1 MSTIA
6 QAYRPANVVKS
17 FEDISIVSNN
27 NNKNFIVHPKTRY
40 IGVTRIYLRE
50 VAFYRVSSLTYTLH
64 LYLKES
70 VFFDG
75 SIDLYFSKQ
84 FEGSSYVFSGSI
96 GL

>member
-1 MSTIA
+1 M
-6 QAYRPANVVKS
+6 
-17 FEDISIVSNN
+17 
-27 NNKNFIVHPKTRY
+27 Y
-40 IGVTRIYLRE
+40 IGVTRICLRE
-50 VAFYRVSSLTYTLH
+50 VALCRVSSLTYTFH

-84 FEGSSYVFSGSI
+84 LEGSSYFFSGSI

>member
-1 MSTIA
+1 MISTKVNRICH
-6 QAYRPANVVKS
+6 N
-17 FEDISIVSNN
+17 
-27 NNKNFIVHPKTRY
+27 NFIVHHKKRY

-50 VAFYRVSSLTYTLH
+50 VALYRVSSLTYTFH

-84 FEGSSYVFSGSI
+84 FEGSSYFFSGSI
-96 GL
+96 EI

>member
-1 MSTIA
+1 MMMMMMVI
-6 QAYRPANVVKS
+6 
-17 FEDISIVSNN
+17 
-27 NNKNFIVHPKTRY
+27 IVHHKTRY
-40 IGVTRIYLRE
+40 TGVTRIYLRK
-50 VAFYRVSSLTYTLH
+50 VALYRVSSLTNTFH

-84 FEGSSYVFSGSI
+84 FGGSSNFFTAFI